1 MSGEVG
7 RYVFGDV
14 EPKVCYCRILRS
26 RKVMVRVGGGWS
38 ELSKFMEDHASL
50 EQRKAKSRLLSASN
64 SSVSMASHYGGS
76 ATVLSGTE
84 SRQHHPRNISS
95 DSLSDNSQLSGSL
108 DDEENNHAPP
118 KAPRIRKKKEM
129 VYHIRPSGDDLSL
142 KTIKFVKNGAGEALV
157 AL

>member
-1 MSGEVG
+1 

-64 SSVSMASHYGGS
+64 SSVSVASHYGGS
-76 ATVLSGTE
+76 ATVLSGSE
-84 SRQHHPRNISS
+84 SRAQHPRNLSS
-95 DSLSDNSQLSGSL
+95 DSLSDNSQLSGSV
-108 DDEENNHAPP
+108 DDEENAV
-118 KAPRIRKKKEM
+118 PRIRKKKEM